1 VGKHSR
7 EAGSITLLDEEMKKY
22 AFLLIVLLISGCMT
36 PVKVKDPL
44 NLTTREI
51 YAVLKHESINTVWT
65 THSNLVGI
73 VLANGREYAGVYN
86 PDDIPR
92 FGKDPSLHPASA
104 FVDYMRKRRL
114 FTTWDLI
121 CE

>member
-1 VGKHSR
+1 
-7 EAGSITLLDEEMKKY
+7 MKNY

-36 PVKVKDPL
+36 PVKVKDPQ

-51 YAVLKHESINTVWT
+51 YAVLKHESINMVST
-65 THSNLVGI
+65 THSNLVAI
-73 VLANGREYAGVYN
+73 ELTDGRVYAGVYN

-92 FGKDPSLHPASA
+92 FGKDPSLHPASN
-104 FVDYMRKRRL
+104 FVDFMRKRRL